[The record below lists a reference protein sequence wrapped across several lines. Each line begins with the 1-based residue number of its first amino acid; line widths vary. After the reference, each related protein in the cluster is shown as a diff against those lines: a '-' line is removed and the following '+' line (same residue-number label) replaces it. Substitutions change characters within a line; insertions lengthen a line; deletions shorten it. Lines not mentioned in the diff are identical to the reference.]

1 MELDLP
7 MYKEAYKN
15 IAIQIKELDNKIVD
29 NETQI
34 KRLEE
39 SIAENQ
45 SNIEKWGK
53 VAVERGL
60 IEKEED
66 MTKINIKY
74 FDEYAE
80 EYIKAISE
88 AENQIKELSTE
99 ESKSENKRQI
109 EENNAKRSKLKKH
122 SDTVRENAKKDYE
135 QARKEI
141 EQEWEDGEDK
151 KKYESKKESLAIF
164 LEKKKENKEDAK
176 VTITSEEKM
185 AIVRLSK
192 EIRELKQ
199 VHIDKLQ
206 KLDEQYQKFLQDLD
220 DIDNGKYELEV
231 QEVEEQNEEIEQENT
246 SETNEQPTNTTT
258 ENTQGTNVPPTNTAS
273 VKGTN
278 EQPTNT
284 TTVNAQETNSQP
296 ENETN
301 NEQPK
306 FSYEFSM
313 KGIKYDGQDLSPEK
327 LLKWNNDYRKEI
339 EDAIKESIGSTE
351 KIDEFLLNADKLIY
365 LSIISR
371 DSERKNDG
379 TIVLNEQAKSRLEEY
394 YKVWANPL
402 SQEESNM
409 NITYDL
415 RAMSKISRF
424 FNGNDLSD
432 KDVSN
437 IRKNAYEIRNRKNV
451 DIQGKLAKLQFKIK
465 EEIENMRNAIKM
477 RR

>member
-151 KKYESKKESLAIF
+151 KKYESKKESLSIF

-199 VHIDKLQ
+199 LILSIKTFWS
-206 KLDEQYQKFLQDLD
+206 KM
-220 DIDNGKYELEV
+220 
-231 QEVEEQNEEIEQENT
+231 
-246 SETNEQPTNTTT
+246 
-258 ENTQGTNVPPTNTAS
+258 
-273 VKGTN
+273 
-278 EQPTNT
+278 
-284 TTVNAQETNSQP
+284 
-296 ENETN
+296 TN
-301 NEQPK
+301 NVWMGKRIILIVQ
-306 FSYEFSM
+306 FNILTG
-313 KGIKYDGQDLSPEK
+313 GICV
-327 LLKWNNDYRKEI
+327 R
-339 EDAIKESIGSTE
+339 
-351 KIDEFLLNADKLIY
+351 
-365 LSIISR
+365 
-371 DSERKNDG
+371 
-379 TIVLNEQAKSRLEEY
+379 
-394 YKVWANPL
+394 
-402 SQEESNM
+402 
-409 NITYDL
+409 
-415 RAMSKISRF
+415 
-424 FNGNDLSD
+424 
-432 KDVSN
+432 
-437 IRKNAYEIRNRKNV
+437 
-451 DIQGKLAKLQFKIK
+451 
-465 EEIENMRNAIKM
+465 
-477 RR
+477 